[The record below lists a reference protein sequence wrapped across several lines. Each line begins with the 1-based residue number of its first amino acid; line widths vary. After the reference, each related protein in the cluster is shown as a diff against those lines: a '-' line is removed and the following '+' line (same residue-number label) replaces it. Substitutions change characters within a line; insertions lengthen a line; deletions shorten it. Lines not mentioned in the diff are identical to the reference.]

1 MNRWIKELPKAKNFQ
16 NFKPMKKRCCFL
28 LEGICDEVRSTR
40 YGILSKMSD
49 SDSILKKILET
60 NIQIMEVTNTG
71 RFWPDEYVMEL
82 KKQVSYL

>member
-1 MNRWIKELPKAKNFQ
+1 MDKRTSKG
-16 NFKPMKKRCCFL
+16 KKFSKLQTHEEKMLFL
-28 LEGICDEVRSTR
+28 LEGIYDEVRSTR

-82 KKQVSYL
+82 KKQVSCL